1 MNYFCFKKE
10 FVPRQTELLML
21 SSIIIAMS
29 FLTAVFSLC
38 VFLAGVLLK
47 AELYVLLP
55 KALATCIHQFPC
67 LLHPINTHSTYL
79 VPACASSILT
89 LRIMY
94 SAFKL
99 NKQVAVYILVLLLSQ
114 F

>member
-10 FVPRQTELLML
+10 LVLKQRELLML

-38 VFLAGVLLK
+38 VFLDGVFIK

-55 KALATCIHQFPC
+55 
-67 LLHPINTHSTYL
+67 
-79 VPACASSILT
+79 
-89 LRIMY
+89 
-94 SAFKL
+94 
-99 NKQVAVYILVLLLSQ
+99 
-114 F
+114 